1 MLTELIV
8 CLTLS
13 RQGQTKAVVILR
25 SCTRFRQRRLARTQL
40 FVFLLS
46 PNTLLAAIV
55 VFYHVG
61 KLSCTRSEGPLPAL
75 TAKMYVP
82 QHLSVG
88 HPSHRLL
95 RSAPM
100 TVLRHIT
107 AETFCAMPLSLMV
120 NGILL
125 YFVTALFAA

>member
-1 MLTELIV
+1 LPYLV
-8 CLTLS
+8 CE
-13 RQGQTKAVVILR
+13 
-25 SCTRFRQRRLARTQL
+25 
-40 FVFLLS
+40 
-46 PNTLLAAIV
+46 
-55 VFYHVG
+55 
-61 KLSCTRSEGPLPAL
+61 RSEGPVSAL

-88 HPSHRLL
+88 HPSRRLL

-107 AETFCAMPLSLMV
+107 AETFCAMPLGLTV
-120 NGILL
+120 NGILQ